1 MRLSAP
7 AALWAALA
15 LLAAPAPAAPA
26 APAEAECLAPGGES
40 VTLEGRVTLRT
51 FPGPPFFSSVAR
63 GDAAERE
70 FMLLLDE
77 PLCVAAPAAR
87 AGLRELHVLLSSDI
101 ELQALSNLERRVW
114 LSGQLVP
121 GSTRRHRT
129 PVLLRAHR
137 LGALPE
143 RAPPPP
149 APPR

>member
-1 MRLSAP
+1 MRRSLP
-7 AALWAALA
+7 AALWAALV
-15 LLAAPAPAAPA
+15 LLAAPAPAPA

-51 FPGPPFFSSVAR
+51 FPGPPFFASVAR

-77 PLCVAAPAAR
+77 PLCVAAPAAH
-87 AGLRELHVLLSSDI
+87 AGLRELHVLLSGNI

-114 LSGQLVP
+114 LSGQLIS
-121 GSTRRHRT
+121 GSSRRHRT

-149 APPR
+149 TPPR

>member
-1 MRLSAP
+1 MRLSFP

-15 LLAAPAPAAPA
+15 LSAAPTPALA
-26 APAEAECLAPGGES
+26 APAEAECLATGGES

-51 FPGPPFFSSVAR
+51 FPGPPFFASVAR

-87 AGLRELHVLLSSDI
+87 GLRELHVLLSSDI

-129 PVLLRAHR
+129 PVLLRVHR

-143 RAPPPP
+143 RAPPP